1 MSKETYYSVKRDLL
15 QCQKRPTTNVSKETY
30 YSVKET
36 GSRRAKDQH
45 HPPPYDDGP
54 TLDTRSW
61 PDKRQNTRVSGDTA
75 QQHRMTLGT
84 ACGIPY
90 PKTKQKPIDF
100 FLINSGME
108 PTQRINLVYAWNNSP
123 NLANNQNTTQL
134 LHPPESCPDLHRD
147 LRRGRHSSP

>member
-1 MSKETYYSVKRDLL
+1 MTRYTFSDTLYDDVSDDRHAPAPGAPGGESAGEG
-15 QCQKRPTTNVSKETY
+15 PTPSTTV
-30 YSVKET
+30 
-36 GSRRAKDQH
+36 H
-45 HPPPYDDGP
+45 DDGP

-75 QQHRMTLGT
+75 QHRMTLGT

-108 PTQRINLVYAWNNSP
+108 PPQRINLVYAWNNSP

-134 LHPPESCPDLHRD
+134 LHASYTFPQGHPPPPHP
-147 LRRGRHSSP
+147 SPALSAL